1 MVQKTPLK
9 GRVVAITRPV
19 GQAEEAGELIRA
31 KGGVPYYIPA
41 IEIKG
46 LSNPEPM
53 KGFIKELTAGTV
65 DYIIL
70 MSTNGVKHLFSAADE
85 IDQTKQLHEGLQKA
99 CVIAVGPKT
108 AEAMKEFKVRIDMVP
123 EKYSSEGLLEALKGT
138 KLEGKKI
145 RIPRTSNA
153 TPTLTNQ
160 LREQGADVEEIHVYE
175 SGLPVDEELKTKFYT
190 DLVNGRIN
198 ALLFGSGLSAKN
210 IFKMLT
216 EKASM
221 ETLRQIIARNV
232 TVVAIGP
239 TTAEALCEL
248 DIKVDVIPDDYLF
261 DKALDA
267 LEKYWLT
274 NTYPSAN

>member
-1 MVQKTPLK
+1 MVQATPLK
-9 GRVVAITRPV
+9 GRVVAITRPT

-53 KGFIKELTAGTV
+53 KKFIAELSAGKV
-65 DYIIL
+65 DYVIV
-70 MSTNGVKHLFSAADE
+70 MSTNGVKYLFSAADE
-85 IDQTKQLHEGLQKA
+85 VKQTLQLREGLKRS

-108 AEAMKEFKVRIDMVP
+108 AEAMKEYNVHVDMVP
-123 EKYSSEGLLEALKGT
+123 AKYSSEGLLEALKDVDI
-138 KLEGKKI
+138 KGKVI

-153 TPTLTNQ
+153 TPTLTDQ
-160 LREQGADVEEIHVYE
+160 LKARGADVEEIYVYE
-175 SGLPVDEELKTKFYT
+175 SGLPIDEQLKTKFYQ
-190 DLVNGRIN
+190 DLTGGHIDAV
-198 ALLFGSGLSAKN
+198 LFGSGLSAKN

-216 EKASM
+216 EKAPI
-221 ETLRQIIARNV
+221 EQLCNTLAEKV

-239 TTAEALCEL
+239 TTAEALNEL
-248 DIKVDVIPDDYLF
+248 KVKVDVIPADYLF

-267 LEKYWLT
+267 LAAYWT
-274 NTYPSAN
+274 KT